1 MHNQKVQNAG
11 LAQLCFQ
18 HASNRINSFQNVL
31 LKHVRKVQEERSC
44 SPDCAYRH
52 RRGLPWEEHQVC
64 SDNDNDDDN
73 DDDDYDD
80 DDDDND
86 DVRYNEEDIREWFR

>member
-18 HASNRINSFQNVL
+18 HASNRINSFQIVL

-52 RRGLPWEEHQVC
+52 RRGRPREKHQVC
-64 SDNDNDDDN
+64 SDYNDIND
-73 DDDDYDD
+73 
-80 DDDDND
+80 
-86 DVRYNEEDIREWFR
+86 E